1 MSISMTSARRLAA
14 SAVGATAVA
23 GAMLFGALPDANAA
37 PMPAPIP
44 AWHHHDGG
52 HHHHGHHG
60 KHDRHD
66 RHHHGKHDRHD
77 RHHHGRHVGPRVGG
91 GNGGLH
97 KAIAV
102 A

>member
-23 GAMLFGALPDANAA
+23 GAMLFGALPEANAA

-44 AWHHHDGG
+44 AWHGGHFGGHGGYGRHDGFG
-52 HHHHGHHG
+52 RHGG
-60 KHDRHD
+60 FGRHDHFGRHD
-66 RHHHGKHDRHD
+66 RF
-77 RHHHGRHVGPRVGG
+77 GRHGHIGG
-91 GNGGLH
+91 RYGGLH